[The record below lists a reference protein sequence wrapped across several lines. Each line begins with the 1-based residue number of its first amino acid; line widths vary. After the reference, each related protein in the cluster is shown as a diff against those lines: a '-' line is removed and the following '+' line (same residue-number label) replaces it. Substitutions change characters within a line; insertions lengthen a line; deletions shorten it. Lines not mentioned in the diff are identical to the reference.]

1 MFFLRFL
8 VLGWLAVGTWGQL
21 IQVDVGVQGS
31 FYNPGT
37 VSAGLN
43 DIVTFIFGGAEHDV
57 TQSTFE
63 NPCVP
68 LPGGFSSGF
77 AGRGNNFSEP
87 SPIWNLQ
94 ITNVSGPL
102 WFFCGATIP
111 TSHCASGMVGAINPP
126 SQEMYTSFIDAAKAT
141 NPTSTAAVSFV
152 ATGQG
157 AFATE
162 SPVPSSVSLLPT
174 TTLATP
180 TTANGP
186 TAAVSQDTG
195 SSHSNLGAIIGGAI
209 GGSVALAAF
218 IIIIILLRR
227 SSQRHPR
234 GREFATDRA
243 YDGYDT
249 ADMRSPPMT
258 SASDQKMVTGGGWVP
273 KVPVGYAYTHPNQ
286 AIPPKRSVGTLQPDL
301 QPLRNPYL
309 EQPIVPAETQP
320 VARHPYAAYQNQDYD
335 EQSPTV
341 GPNRTTDEPTGR
353 PPTDVDITL
362 GVLAKE
368 VAKVLMQNSDTTS
381 SGTGE
386 STRAEKKSERELRPR
401 QRRSQERLNL
411 RNMSSADEMVIE
423 NISPEPHSTAPPI
436 YRSH

>member
-8 VLGWLAVGTWGQL
+8 VLSGLAVGTWGQL
-21 IQVDVGVQGS
+21 IQVAVGVQGS

-37 VSAGLN
+37 VTADLN
-43 DIVTFIFGGAEHDV
+43 DIVTFIFGGAAHDV

-68 LPGGFSSGF
+68 LPGGFSSGIS
-77 AGRGNNFSEP
+77 GRGTNFSEP

-94 ITNVSGPL
+94 ITNASEPL
-102 WFFCGATIP
+102 WFFCAATVP

-126 SQEMYTSFIDAAKAT
+126 SQEMYSSFIVAAKAT
-141 NPTSTAAVSFV
+141 NPTSTTAVSFV
-152 ATGQG
+152 GTGQG
-157 AFATE
+157 AFATN
-162 SPVPSSVSLLPT
+162 SPIPSSISLLPT
-174 TTLATP
+174 TTIPTP
-180 TTANGP
+180 TTADGP
-186 TAAVSQDTG
+186 TAAVSQST
-195 SSHSNLGAIIGGAI
+195 SSNHSNLGAIIGGAI

-249 ADMRSPPMT
+249 ADTRSPPMT
-258 SASDQKMVTGGGWVP
+258 SASDQKMVSGGGWVP
-273 KVPVGYAYTHPNQ
+273 QVPVGYAYTQTNQ

-301 QPLRNPYL
+301 QPLRKPFL
-309 EQPIVPAETQP
+309 EQPILPAETQP
-320 VARHPYAAYQNQDYD
+320 ISRHPYAAYHSQDYD
-335 EQSPTV
+335 EESPTA
-341 GPNRTTDEPTGR
+341 GPNRTADEPTGR

-362 GVLAKE
+362 GALAKE

-381 SGTGE
+381 SGTGD
-386 STRAEKKSERELRPR
+386 STHPEKKSEREPRPR
-401 QRRSQERLNL
+401 ARRSQERLNL
-411 RNMSSADEMVIE
+411 RNMSSADEMVLE
-423 NISPEPHSTAPPI
+423 NISPDPHSTAPPI